1 MPALN
6 KSITPIQIAVFV
18 IWIVLTLAAFAYFID
33 SKLVNFNDGTKITYL
48 DPQKLSASLTQYI
61 EPSSR
66 SSILHFNQAN
76 CQCQQYSEAHIK
88 DINDIA
94 TANNFNVKHISLEDH
109 TILPATPS
117 VAILNSLGEVVYY
130 GPYGEGLACSQT
142 SGFAQTMLSNFIKGY
157 SADLIIKE
165 AQGCYCKV

>member
-6 KSITPIQIAVFV
+6 KSITTVQIAIFV
-18 IWIVLTLAAFAYFID
+18 IWIVLTVAAFAYFID
-33 SKLVNFNDGTKITYL
+33 SKLVNFNDGTKVTYL
-48 DPQKLSASLTQYI
+48 DTQELADSLTQYI
-61 EPSSR
+61 EPTNR
-66 SSILHFNQAN
+66 SSILHFSQPN
-76 CQCQQYSEAHIK
+76 CQCQQFSEAHIK

-94 TANNFNVKHISLEDH
+94 TANSFNVKNITIEDH

-117 VAILNSLGEVVYY
+117 VAILNNLGEVVYF

-165 AQGCYCKV
+165 AKGCYCKI